1 MNMLD
6 DYADVFDLI
15 NIFKDKADWL
25 NEDMDYETNDV
36 FDVHGQHI
44 GYDIASFFHQDQVQA
59 SNTQYRF

>member
-1 MNMLD
+1 MSMMD

-36 FDVHGQHI
+36 FDVHGRRI
-44 GYDIASFFHQDQVQA
+44 GYDIADFFRQDPVQV
-59 SNTQYRF
+59 SDTLYRF

>member
-1 MNMLD
+1 MSMLD

-36 FDVHGQHI
+36 FDVHGRRI
-44 GYDIASFFHQDQVQA
+44 GYDIADFFRQDPVQV
-59 SNTQYRF
+59 SDTLYRF

>member
-1 MNMLD
+1 MNMPD

-36 FDVHGQHI
+36 FDVHGQRI
-44 GYDIASFFHQDQVQA
+44 GYDIADFFHQDQLPA
-59 SNTQYRF
+59 SSTQYRF

>member
-6 DYADVFDLI
+6 DYADVLDLI

-36 FDVHGQHI
+36 FDVHGQRI
-44 GYDIASFFHQDQVQA
+44 GYDIADFFHQDQLPA
-59 SNTQYRF
+59 SSTQYRF

>member
-44 GYDIASFFHQDQVQA
+44 GYDIADFFH
-59 SNTQYRF
+59 

>member
-1 MNMLD
+1 MSMLD
-6 DYADVFDLI
+6 DYADVFDLM

-44 GYDIASFFHQDQVQA
+44 GYDITDFFRQDPVQV
-59 SNTQYRF
+59 SDTLYRF